1 MRASTVVFALCA
13 LMTLAAAAGARARR
27 TEPGKFAD
35 DEEALRQKNASAE
48 HKATRESVRRW
59 TWAAMAPITNKGD
72 DYWHK
77 GDNEP
82 ARAARVTALAADASG
97 GAIVA
102 GLVRGP
108 IDLGATAIPKTEHKR
123 GFIARVDRG
132 GGFRMIQLAPEWMWP
147 SALAVDRAG
156 SIVVSYED
164 RKLTSMTPQGRTNWA
179 RDLPTAR
186 ALALAPD
193 GDILAAG
200 CNWGEDSTAE
210 RLGRTPW
217 SYEMILGDGYV
228 ARISPGG
235 DVRWMYRMERG
246 KDLFY
251 RRDRPASECAHAI
264 APGPGG
270 DVFVA
275 GTYHRDIPDKKIGRH
290 DPREM
295 PSGGRFVARVSAEG
309 RLRWSRLVA
318 GAFGN
323 VTLAATPDGALV
335 VVAGPVTPA
344 DPGSHLLNEGLAAF
358 DGADGKPLWVLPVRN
373 AAARNAAQAAPDPEI
388 SGLQIV
394 AHQAGAADF
403 VLAGNYDAA
412 IVAGGTPLAWTDGG
426 VFLAN
431 VDRHGSVKS
440 MRGVR
445 TQTAP
450 TPDGA
455 HSRNLKVGPS
465 APALWLGA
473 TFGKDGRGTWVQ
485 TVPW

>member
-13 LMTLAAAAGARARR
+13 LMTIAAAAGARARR
-27 TEPGKFAD
+27 GEAGKFAD
-35 DEEALRQKNASAE
+35 DDEALRRKNASAE
-48 HKATRESVRRW
+48 HRATRESMRRW
-59 TWAAMAPITNKGD
+59 TWAAMAPITYED
-72 DYWHK
+72 EPYWHRA
-77 GDNEP
+77 DNEP
-82 ARAARVTALAADASG
+82 ARAARVTALAADPSG
-97 GAIVA
+97 GVIVG

-108 IDLGATAIPKTEHKR
+108 IDLGATQVAKTEHKR

-132 GGFRMIQLAPEWMWP
+132 GGFRMIQLAQEWMWP

-156 SIVVSYED
+156 SIIVSYED
-164 RKLTSMTPQGRTNWA
+164 RKLTSMTPQGRANWA

-210 RLGRTPW
+210 RLGATPW
-217 SYEMILGDGYV
+217 SYEMLLGDGYV

-251 RRDRPASECAHAI
+251 RRDDRPTSECAHAI

-275 GTYHRDIPDKKIGRH
+275 GTYNGKGPKKKGRH
-290 DPREM
+290 DPREL
-295 PSGGRFVARVSAEG
+295 PSGGRFLARLSG
-309 RLRWSRLVA
+309 DGQLRWSRLVA

-344 DPGSHLLNEGLAAF
+344 DPGSHFLNEGLAAF
-358 DGADGKPLWVLPVRN
+358 DGADGNPLWTLPVRN
-373 AAARNAAQAAPDPEI
+373 AATRNPAQGAPDPEI
-388 SGLQIV
+388 TDLQIV
-394 AHQAGAADF
+394 AHKTGDADF
-403 VLAGNYDAA
+403 VLAGIYDGP
-412 IVAGGTPLAWTDGG
+412 IIAGGALLAWTDGG

-431 VDRHGSVKS
+431 VDRRGSVKL

-445 TQTAP
+445 TQAEP

-455 HSRNLKVGPS
+455 RSRNLKVGPS
-465 APALWLGA
+465 AAALWLGA
-473 TFGKDGRGTWVQ
+473 TFGKDGRGTYVQ